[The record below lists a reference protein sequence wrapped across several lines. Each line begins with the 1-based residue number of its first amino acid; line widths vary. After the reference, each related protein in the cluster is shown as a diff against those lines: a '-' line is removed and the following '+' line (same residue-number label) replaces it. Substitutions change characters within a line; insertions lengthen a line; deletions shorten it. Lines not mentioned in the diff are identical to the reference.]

1 MGFKI
6 KQVYLAKQ
14 EMKTNTKQKSFIQNK
29 INKMCLFLKGS
40 KIFWKEV
47 AENYK
52 KINSVL

>member
-14 EMKTNTKQKSFIQNK
+14 DMKTNTKHKSFIQNK